1 MEPDRFIGYAGYL
14 PLHVSPGASPT
25 GIICFIALH
34 PDEVPMHRR
43 RGFTL
48 IELLVVI
55 AIIAILIAL
64 LLPAVQQA
72 REAARRTQC
81 RNNLK
86 QIGLALHN
94 YESSYSM
101 LPAGC
106 AFAGMPRNNGPA
118 GTNSFGPGYIAML
131 LPFLDNAPAYN
142 GMTWSG
148 SSPGYVGELPATSA
162 GALNRPWAKG
172 ANPPVAC
179 PSFSE
184 PGTQPNREKYS
195 NYAGIA
201 GAADPVTFTETRIF
215 QHQQGAGIGKTSGGG
230 MLGPNSFV
238 KFRDATDGL
247 SNTMMVGEQGFKI
260 IRVPVVNGVYSWIMA
275 SDVRTINAT
284 DYTGWMIGCRVDGK
298 PPNMD
303 PAGDDPDYRFFNVT
317 TVRYRIRQEPFAD
330 NIFPGMSSAM
340 GANNPL
346 GSFHVGGT
354 HALLGDGAVRF
365 LSENMDL
372 ETLKKL
378 ATRDDGQPIG
388 DF

>member
-1 MEPDRFIGYAGYL
+1 MSQRKA
-14 PLHVSPGASPT
+14 
-25 GIICFIALH
+25 
-34 PDEVPMHRR
+34 
-43 RGFTL
+43 FTL

-81 RNNLK
+81 RNSLK

-94 YESSYSM
+94 YESTHSR

-106 AFAGMPRNNGPA
+106 SFAATPRTGTGA
-118 GTNSFGPGYIAML
+118 TNSFGPSYIGML
-131 LPFLDNAPAYN
+131 LPYLDQAPAYN

-148 SSPGYVGELPATSA
+148 ASPGYVGQIPVATSA
-162 GALNRPWAKG
+162 GGLNLRFAKG
-172 ANPPVAC
+172 ANPPTVC
-179 PSFSE
+179 PTFSFD
-184 PGTQPNREKYS
+184 GQQPNRE
-195 NYAGIA
+195 NFNTYAGIA
-201 GAADPVTFTETRIF
+201 GAADMTSFNETRIF
-215 QHQQGAGIGKTSGGG
+215 NHQQGGGTAKSSGGG
-230 MLGPNSFV
+230 MLGINSFV
-238 KFRDATDGL
+238 RFRDVTDGM
-247 SNTMMVGEQGFKI
+247 SNTMMVGEQGVKL
-260 IRVPVVNGVYSWIMA
+260 IRLPVANGVYSWIFPSAGA
-275 SDVRTINAT
+275 SLAGAVDN
-284 DYTGWMIGCRVDGK
+284 TGWLIGCRMDGT
-298 PPNMD
+298 PPNVD
-303 PAGDDPDYRFFNVT
+303 PGGNDSEGGTNPYRFFNVT

-330 NIFPGMSSAM
+330 TVFPGMSSNM

-354 HALLGDGAVRF
+354 HCLLGDGAVRF

-378 ATRDDGQPIG
+378 ATRDDGQVLG

>member
-1 MEPDRFIGYAGYL
+1 MKRQ
-14 PLHVSPGASPT
+14 
-25 GIICFIALH
+25 
-34 PDEVPMHRR
+34 

-94 YESSYSM
+94 YESSSGM

-106 AFAGMPRNNGPA
+106 SFGAVPRGGA
-118 GTNSFGPGYIAML
+118 GTNSFGPAFIGML
-131 LPFLDNAPAYN
+131 LPYLDNAPAFN

-148 SSPGYVGELPATSA
+148 KSPGYVGEAPATSA
-162 GALNRPWAKG
+162 GALNKPFAMK
-172 ANPPVAC
+172 ANPPVTC
-179 PSFSE
+179 PSYAE
-184 PGTQPNREKYS
+184 PGTQPDREKYS

-201 GAADPVTFTETRIF
+201 GAADMTSFNETRIF
-215 QHQQGAGIGKTSGGG
+215 PHLQGAGTAKSSGGG

-238 KFRDATDGL
+238 RFSAVTDGM
-247 SNTMMVGEQGFKI
+247 SNTMMVGEQGVKL
-260 IRVPVVNGVYSWIMA
+260 IRLDGTYSWIFPSQGA
-275 SDVRTINAT
+275 AT
-284 DYTGWMIGCRVDGK
+284 AGGSNYTGWLIGCRVEGQPPTIDGNLNDSESGTQG
-298 PPNMD
+298 P
-303 PAGDDPDYRFFNVT
+303 GGGYRFFNVT
-317 TVRYRIRQEPFAD
+317 TIRYRIRQEPFAD
-330 NIFPGMSSAM
+330 TIFPGMSSSM

-346 GSFHVGGT
+346 GSFHTGGT
-354 HALLGDGAVRF
+354 HALLGDGGVRF